1 MFSLKEF
8 VKNNLIQGVINGSF
22 GAEYARIMGVNYLIK
37 GILTEEDL
45 QQIDKQAIYIPPQPP
60 SLEEETPEEELFLE
74 EELSEE
80 SKG

>member
-8 VKNNLIQGVINGSF
+8 VKNNLIQGVINGNF

-45 QQIDKQAIYIPPQPP
+45 HQIDQQAIYIPPQPP
-60 SLEEETPEEELFLE
+60 SLEEETAEEEMFLE

>member
-22 GAEYARIMGVNYLIK
+22 GAEYARIMGVNYLVK

-45 QQIDKQAIYIPPQPP
+45 QQIDQQAIYIPPQPP
-60 SLEEETPEEELFLE
+60 ALEEETPEEELFLE

>member
-60 SLEEETPEEELFLE
+60 VLEEEFPEEELAEGDVL
-74 EELSEE
+74 
-80 SKG
+80 

>member
-22 GAEYARIMGVNYLIK
+22 GAEYARIMGVNYLVK

-45 QQIDKQAIYIPPQPP
+45 QQIDQQAIYIPPQPP
-60 SLEEETPEEELFLE
+60 SLEEETPEEEMFLE
-74 EELSEE
+74 EELSEK

>member
-60 SLEEETPEEELFLE
+60 VLEEETPEEELFLE

>member
-22 GAEYARIMGVNYLIK
+22 GAEYARIMGVNYLVK

-45 QQIDKQAIYIPPQPP
+45 QQIDQQAIYIPPQPP